1 MNTQNRTD
9 QIVNGELWEEKTVK
23 ALWFHIVREQ
33 VQSGE
38 IARVGAVPWAV
49 YCAVKSHT
57 NLETGNAFPSTA
69 RLAQL
74 TGVSHDTVQRA
85 LKKLAEAG
93 LIDVVKQRGRG
104 SSYSV
109 NEKIAV
115 DDKTGEPW
123 ATGSR
128 KYVPMQFTNFVQELE
143 RLAKTGNLPTDK
155 GITINLVVQNV
166 EMRDGTVNGVNYG
179 DLTDKPAV

>member
-1 MNTQNRTD
+1 MPTIQTE
-9 QIVNGELWEEKTVK
+9 QFLTGEPWEEKSVK

-69 RLAQL
+69 RLAEL

-93 LIDVVKQRGRG
+93 LVAVVKQRGKG

-115 DDKTGEPW
+115 DTKTGEPW
-123 ATGSR
+123 ATGSK
-128 KYVPMQFTNFVQELE
+128 KYVPLQFTHFVQELE

-155 GITINLVVQNV
+155 AITINLVVQHV
-166 EMRDGTVNGVNYG
+166 EMRDGTVNGINYG
-179 DLTDKPAV
+179 DLIDKPDV